1 MTGLVIVVLLLILSV
16 VSLLGLLPYD
26 PIAQDPPARL
36 QPPSGEHWFGTD
48 QFGRDVFSRVAA
60 GVANSA
66 LVAIVA
72 VTFATVVGTLGGLV
86 AGFIRGVP
94 DVAIGAVTNVLFAF
108 PPLLLALTLAS
119 VFTRNWFTVAV
130 AIAVVYVPIFVRVT
144 RGPVLTLREVEF
156 VKAATT
162 TGQSRRAT
170 MFRHVLPNIG
180 AIIIVQVTLSLSWAV
195 LTEASLSFLGLGTP
209 PPAPSLG
216 SMVYDAR
223 TLVQVAPWTMLA
235 PGAVIVLL
243 VVGLN
248 LLGDGLRDV
257 LDPRGRGVS
266 MTAPAL
272 RDAGP
277 ADLDAVVRVFLGCF
291 RVTYAARLPSRLVA
305 SMSDEDARSLWS
317 RALTTPGREVVV
329 AQVDDEVC
337 GVVGFAA
344 DGEDGWVHSLYV
356 APDAQGHGARVDVA
370 GPRGGPAPQRPAAA
384 AHTSGCSPRTS
395 RRCGST
401 RGTAGLPTAATRVEE
416 AFGENE
422 IRLSRS
428 LEAAA

>member
-1 MTGLVIVVLLLILSV
+1 VSDLAQVPPLVAVSGRPPNRWRALLHSRNGMAGLVIVALLLALSV

-26 PIAQDPPARL
+26 PIAQDAPARL

-72 VTFATVVGTLGGLV
+72 VTFATVLGTLGGLV
-86 AGFIRGVP
+86 AGFVRGVP

-108 PPLLLALTLAS
+108 PPLLLALSLAS
-119 VFTRNWFTVAV
+119 VFSRNWFTVAV

-162 TGQSRRAT
+162 TGQSRSAT
-170 MFRHVLPNIG
+170 MFRHVLPNIN

-257 LDPRGRGVS
+257 LDPRGRGV
-266 MTAPAL
+266 
-272 RDAGP
+272 R
-277 ADLDAVVRVFLGCF
+277 
-291 RVTYAARLPSRLVA
+291 
-305 SMSDEDARSLWS
+305 
-317 RALTTPGREVVV
+317 
-329 AQVDDEVC
+329 
-337 GVVGFAA
+337 
-344 DGEDGWVHSLYV
+344 
-356 APDAQGHGARVDVA
+356 
-370 GPRGGPAPQRPAAA
+370 
-384 AHTSGCSPRTS
+384 
-395 RRCGST
+395 
-401 RGTAGLPTAATRVEE
+401 
-416 AFGENE
+416 
-422 IRLSRS
+422 
-428 LEAAA
+428 